1 MGIDLTK
8 EVTISCTIGT
18 REQTRTDTLGG
29 IVSNPPHTN
38 DTVQVSAA
46 RITHQE
52 ATLLAALFR
61 FIAFEDCTFYDR
73 GSIYGGELLTFTR
86 CRFVESFST
95 CSAGI
100 LKFLECSL
108 PSVLNVYAQDAVFTA
123 CAGACEVIGKVGL
136 LWITDSDVR
145 FTEGNT
151 QGIAHTDTH
160 IGPMCDWTLFSFDGF
175 TRAGKRH
182 HHVKVVNPYNP
193 VVIAGCLTLPLKQL
207 LAMSDEDVCG
217 WLASQ
222 TIDPEDAAY
231 ALTIAVP
238 ELRRHFTYR
247 AMLLDPTDPETRNIN
262 DMYMNNLYKYE
273 AYLSPMYNEDEY
285 DDEGED
291 GYGFDDDE

>member
-8 EVTISCTIGT
+8 EVTISCTIGNMKHT
-18 REQTRTDTLGG
+18 TTDTLMG
-29 IVSNPPHTN
+29 IVSNPPRTK

-52 ATLLAALFR
+52 ATLLAALFH

-86 CRFVESFST
+86 CTFVEPFST
-95 CSAGI
+95 FSASI

-108 PSVLNVYAQDAVFTA
+108 PSAMQVYAKDAVFTT
-123 CAGACEVIGKVGL
+123 CRGTCEVIGKVGL
-136 LWITDSDVR
+136 LWITDSDVQ

-151 QGIAHTDTH
+151 QVIAHTDTH
-160 IGPMCDWTLFSFDGF
+160 IGQTCDWTLFSFDGF
-175 TRAGKRH
+175 TQAGARH

-193 VVIAGCLTLPLKQL
+193 VVIAGCVTLPLKQL
-207 LAMSDEDVCG
+207 LAMSDEDVCE

-247 AMLLDPTDPETRNIN
+247 AMLLDSTDPETRNIN
-262 DMYMNNLYKYE
+262 YMHRSNLYKYE
-273 AYLSPMYNEDEY
+273 AYLSSMYNDY
-285 DDEGED
+285 DDD
-291 GYGFDDDE
+291 DDDEDYEDE